1 MTRAQTRT
9 AGRRTVSMPSD
20 VIAEIDGRVGARE
33 FSGYVTAAVRR
44 QLQRDK
50 IAEFLATA
58 DERDGPVPEAVRAEV
73 EEALRSALGEQG

>member
-1 MTRAQTRT
+1 MTRAHTPT
-9 AGRRTVSMPSD
+9 AGRRTVSMPAD

-50 IAEFLATA
+50 IAEFLTAA

-73 EEALRSALGEQG
+73 DEAVRSALSAGG